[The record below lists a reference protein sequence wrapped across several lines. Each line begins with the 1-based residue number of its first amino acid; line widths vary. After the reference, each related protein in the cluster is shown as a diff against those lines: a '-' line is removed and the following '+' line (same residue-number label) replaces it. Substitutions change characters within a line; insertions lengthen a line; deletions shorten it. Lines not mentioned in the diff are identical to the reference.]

1 MIMIE
6 QLARAMVRWRYLVVL
21 LTFVLAFLA
30 ASGGKNLGFDTNY
43 RIFFAEGNPQ
53 LEAFDNLQ
61 ETYTKTDNILFM
73 LIPEDGDVFDKDT
86 MSLAHELTEAGWQLP
101 FTSRV
106 DSLSN
111 YQHTTADEE
120 ELVVEDLILETED
133 LTPERL
139 AYIKSVSINEPLLRQ
154 RLISP
159 EGHVTAVNVT
169 VRLPQE
175 DATETQILVQEA
187 RKLRDEFKAKYPNI
201 DIKLTGMVMMSNAFA
216 EASMV
221 DMSTLMP
228 IMFLVVLITLAV
240 LLRSFSGT
248 FNTLLVIILSIM
260 SAMGLAGWFGAV
272 ISPPVASAPTIIL
285 TMAVADAVHLLVT
298 MQQNMRRGMDKHE
311 AIIDSVRI
319 NFMPVLI
326 TSVTTAIGFLTMNF
340 SEAPPFHTLGNVVAM
355 GVFIAFVLSVTFLP
369 ALAAI
374 LPMKV
379 AAKPEGESHSTAMD
393 KLADFVI
400 AKRRLLFVGTII
412 LTIGLVA
419 MIPRNEV
426 NDNFVEYF
434 DKSVDFRVA
443 SDYGNENLIS
453 VYNIEYSL
461 AVKEKGGISEPQFLA
476 DSDRFANWL
485 RSQPEVQHVNTITD
499 TFKRLNKSMHADDP
513 SWYKLP
519 DERELAAQY
528 LLLYELSLPF
538 GLDLNDQIN
547 TDKNS
552 TRIVATFENQS
563 SQGMLE
569 LEIRIKA
576 WLDKEVPYME
586 VYGAS
591 PGLMFAHIGTRNV
604 NSMVGGT
611 MLALVLISFIL
622 VVALRSFKF
631 GLLSL
636 APNLIPAG
644 LAFGLWAV
652 FNGEIGM
659 SLATAA
665 GMTLGIVVD
674 DTVHFLS
681 KYLRARREKGYT
693 PEQAVRYAFHTVAV
707 ALWVTTIVLCCG
719 FGVLIFSTFKMN
731 ADMGLMTA
739 MTLAIALIVDFLFL
753 PALLLKVDGDS
764 KSETETSN

>member
-1 MIMIE
+1 MIE

-53 LEAFDNLQ
+53 LEAFDTLQ

-86 MSLAHELTEAGWQLP
+86 MTLAYELTEAGWQLP

-400 AKRRLLFVGTII
+400 AKRRLLFVSTII